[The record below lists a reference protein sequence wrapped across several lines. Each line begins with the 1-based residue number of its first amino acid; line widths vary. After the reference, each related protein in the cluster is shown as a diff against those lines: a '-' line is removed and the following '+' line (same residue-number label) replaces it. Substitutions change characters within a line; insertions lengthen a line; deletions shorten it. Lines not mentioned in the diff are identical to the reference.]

1 MGNNPT
7 KMSKKDTEQLWN
19 DIKTENMSA
28 TLPGLNS
35 LSKDAKQLIAS
46 LNVPSFTD
54 TETSEFNVNKIIG
67 TINSNLK
74 KDDLEKFNRILEQM
88 SPSLQSDE
96 LSNTSPFI
104 SDEMYNNLVNSK
116 TSEDEFNM
124 VGGSYKSKGGSNE
137 ALNKSSTSSSSSTSS
152 LEELDS
158 SSSSSSLES
167 SDVHEKKH
175 HSKHHD
181 KKHEKKVVESSEKA
195 SEESAKS
202 ELSGGNLSYVSSSAH
217 EEMSESASESARSIE
232 DENNLE
238 ETSISVNTS
247 DINMVSE

>member
-1 MGNNPT
+1 MGNNTT

-19 DIKTENMSA
+19 DIKTENMST

-124 VGGSYKSKGGSNE
+124 VGGSYKSKGGSNA

-167 SDVHEKKH
+167 SNVHEKKH
-175 HSKHHD
+175 SKH
-181 KKHEKKVVESSEKA
+181 HEKKVVHSSEKS

>member
-167 SDVHEKKH
+167 SEVHVKKH
-175 HSKHHD
+175 NKHHD
-181 KKHEKKVVESSEKA
+181 KKVVESSEKA